1 MSAVIPMSA
10 AIPIG
15 TQSGP
20 ALLQRWQGLAGR
32 ERRLILAA
40 CVLVAAALLW
50 WVALAPALAS
60 LRASAS
66 RHNQLD
72 AQLQQMQALK
82 AQALALQAQPKMSP
96 AESRRTLEASVKQT
110 LGASG
115 QLQVAGERAT
125 LTLKGASADALAQ
138 WLVQARI
145 NARCAPTEL
154 RLSRS
159 VNSVSGV
166 KSATGAN
173 AAAGDAAQP
182 VAWDGTVVVNLPAR

>member
-1 MSAVIPMSA
+1 MSAV
-10 AIPIG
+10 IPIG

-40 CVLVAAALLW
+40 GALATAALLW
-50 WVALAPALAS
+50 WLALAPALAS
-60 LRASAS
+60 LRASAA

-96 AESRRTLEASVKQT
+96 AESRRALEASVKQT

-145 NARCAPTEL
+145 NARCAPSEL

-159 VNSVSGV
+159 VNSVSSV
-166 KSATGAN
+166 KSATSAN

>member
-10 AIPIG
+10 AIPSG

-96 AESRRTLEASVKQT
+96 EESRRALEASVKQT

-159 VNSVSGV
+159 VNSVSSV
-166 KSATGAN
+166 KSATSAN